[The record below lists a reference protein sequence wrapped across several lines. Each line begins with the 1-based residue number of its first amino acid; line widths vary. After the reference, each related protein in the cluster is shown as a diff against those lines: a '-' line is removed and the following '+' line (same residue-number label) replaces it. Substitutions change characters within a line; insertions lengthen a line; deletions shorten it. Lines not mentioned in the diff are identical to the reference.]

1 MAINASQSQT
11 QIGNYNEAQFKSVYA
26 LLFPPEIW
34 NEWYEKY
41 ADGFKV
47 LDFLNMAGR
56 TSIIRNREYSHFED
70 GTDLRVATTRT
81 QIGVGAAGA
90 VITFQLLATDYDG
103 FGQGPL
109 REDFSVYIP
118 AANQPAAIDVP
129 RQYVITG
136 IAGAGAAQT
145 YTATP
150 LSADSQ
156 IAVAVVASTE
166 LMIGSSVYAPGM
178 RQPAGMTTG
187 TFERDHTTQISKESC
202 GFEGGAVAHRTYR
215 EVVDMAGQ
223 PGIFDR
229 GMVETEF
236 RLDRQIDN
244 ALFLGEQNANGLTQ
258 NSNFGGTPNR
268 QGTKGLWNWMAEL
281 AQTKNYIGDF
291 DMDDFDDIK
300 PLLQSQGVNG
310 AKVFFGYGS
319 NLGLDVENGILDGVK
334 EYSGGSDLLPNN
346 KFFEVDFRRAKKN
359 GVDFTFQELISFSN
373 PNTFGNDSYD
383 FSDSGMMFPITDVS
397 VTVEGKKMTVPN
409 LSVAYLNHNGEDRT
423 RIMGTVAGLNGLGY
437 SFSNDIDGLL
447 FYLLSE
453 YSLFAA
459 NVNQFIRIL
468 KT

>member
-1 MAINASQSQT
+1 MAINASDSQT
-11 QIGNYNEAQFKSVYA
+11 QIGNYNEAQFKSIYA

-41 ADGFKV
+41 GDGFKV

-56 TSIIRNREYSHFED
+56 TSIVRNRDYSHFED
-70 GTDLRVATTRT
+70 GTDLRVATTLA
-81 QIGVGAAGA
+81 QIGVGAAAA
-90 VITFQLLATDYDG
+90 VITFSLLATDYDANG
-103 FGQGPL
+103 NGPL
-109 REDFSVYIP
+109 REHFSVYIP
-118 AANQPAAIDVP
+118 ATYQPAAIDVP
-129 RQYVITG
+129 RQYVVTN
-136 IAGAGAAQT
+136 IAGVGAAQV
-145 YTATP
+145 YTASP
-150 LSADSQ
+150 LSLDSQ
-156 IAVAVVASTE
+156 IALAVPASTE

-178 RQPAGMTTG
+178 NQPVGMTTG
-187 TFERDHTTQISKESC
+187 TYERDHTTQISKETC

-215 EVVDMAGQ
+215 EVIDNAGQ

-229 GMVETEF
+229 GLVETEF

-244 ALFLGEQNANGLTQ
+244 ALFIGEQNANALVQT
-258 NSNFGGTPNR
+258 SNFGGTPNR

-319 NLGLDVENGILDGVK
+319 NLGLDVENGVLDGVK

-359 GVDFTFQELISFSN
+359 GVDFTFQELVSFSN

-383 FSDSGMMFPITDVS
+383 FTDSGLMFPITDVS
-397 VTVEGKKMTVPN
+397 VTVAGKKMTVPN
-409 LSVAYLNHNGEDRT
+409 LSCAFLNHNGEDRT

-437 SFSNDIDGLL
+437 SFSNDADGLM

-459 NVNQFIRIL
+459 NVNQYVRIL